1 MLNNDIL
8 TSIVKRVIDIM
19 LIKRPTETI
28 LGAMLGGILNS
39 LSKVFQPAYANN
51 PYFSFSKLQWY
62 EWVIFAIFLTNFQ
75 HFFKREKFDP
85 SIEQAYEVIKL
96 SIKEGNLSEQEQ
108 RQLYRNL
115 CNVVLANVQIDDS
128 YYNGKP
134 E

>member
-8 TSIVKRVIDIM
+8 TTIIKRVIDIM

-51 PYFSFSKLQWY
+51 PYLSFLKIQWY
-62 EWVIFAIFLTNFQ
+62 EWVIFGIFLTNIQ

-85 SIEQAYEVIKL
+85 SIEQAYELIKV
-96 SIKEGNLSEQEQ
+96 SVKEGNLTEQET
-108 RQLYRNL
+108 RQLYRKL
-115 CNVVLANVQIDDS
+115 CHVVLANVQIDDS
-128 YYNGKP
+128 YKGKT